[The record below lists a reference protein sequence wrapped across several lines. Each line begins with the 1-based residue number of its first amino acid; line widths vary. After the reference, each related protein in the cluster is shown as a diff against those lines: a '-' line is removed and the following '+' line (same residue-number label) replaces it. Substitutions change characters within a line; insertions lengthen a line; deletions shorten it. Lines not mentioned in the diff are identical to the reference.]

1 MYRLIIA
8 VVLAATATAATAQST
23 PIVINEPQGS
33 LTICMAT
40 QGVGS
45 IVRIVCQ

>member
-1 MYRLIIA
+1 MKKLFIALI
-8 VVLAATATAATAQST
+8 LAATTSVASAQYA

-33 LTICMAT
+33 LTICVAT

-45 IVRIVCQ
+45 IVRIVC

>member
-1 MYRLIIA
+1 MKSILIA
-8 VVLAATATAATAQST
+8 LALSVAASTASAQAL
-23 PIVINEPQGS
+23 PIVVNEPQGS

-45 IVRIVCQ
+45 IVRIVC

>member
-1 MYRLIIA
+1 MKSILIA
-8 VVLAATATAATAQST
+8 VALSVAASAATAQST